1 MSERHNDSPSSP
13 QPSGT
18 ATERSTAERS
28 TAERS
33 KVGRSVAGRVGGLV
47 TSVMDL
53 HVRIALQEAD
63 REKRRLIGGALFLG
77 GGLVVL
83 LLALIGAELALLLW
97 LHQVQGLAWIH
108 AALVLSAIDLVLA
121 GLFLRIGGQLVKGPY
136 LPQTTAGL
144 TKTTRALL
152 GR

>member
-1 MSERHNDSPSSP
+1 MDGEMGADRRH
-13 QPSGT
+13 
-18 ATERSTAERS
+18 
-28 TAERS
+28 
-33 KVGRSVAGRVGGLV
+33 GREGGVAREAAGRVGALM

-53 HVRIALQEAD
+53 HVRIALQEVD
-63 REKRRLIGGALFLG
+63 REKRRLISGALLIS
-77 GGLVVL
+77 GGLALL

-97 LHQVQGLAWIH
+97 LHQGLGWTWIQ
-108 AALVLSAIDLVLA
+108 AALAVAALDLVLA
-121 GLFLRIGGQLVKGPY
+121 GLFVRVGGQLLKGPY